1 MRLERR
7 VAWIALWL
15 CRGGPLLALPERRVV
30 RRSLPWRMQGLKKRH
45 ERRRFRR
52 TQILPVRWHVT
63 ASLDHLADE
72 LILCKPHGNTV
83 QSRTSLSA
91 QLPKRM
97 AVAALLDLKNER
109 TLALKRSCAVQKSLR
124 HGITAPG
131 IHVRAPG
138 RVAGEMRKCS

>member
-1 MRLERR
+1 MDRSMVVPRR
-7 VAWIALWL
+7 ASLGSPRAPR
-15 CRGGPLLALPERRVV
+15 CAPELALADAGSQETPPAP
-30 RRSLPWRMQGLKKRH
+30 SFPPDSNSS
-45 ERRRFRR
+45 R
-52 TQILPVRWHVT
+52 TP
-63 ASLDHLADE
+63 ACYPSLDYLVDE
-72 LILCKPHGNTV
+72 LILSKPYGNTV

-109 TLALKRSCAVQKSLR
+109 ALALKRSCAVQKSLR